1 MSFIDGVVLP
11 VLAVNREKY
20 LAYANETAE
29 VFREFGADAV
39 IDCWGDDVPEGEL
52 TSFPKA
58 VKLEPGE
65 VVVFSWVH
73 WPSRAVRD
81 AAWPKIMADPRMRAT
96 KMPFDGKRMIYGGF
110 DAMQQVARPARPQ
123 RVSTCLWFDRQAEEA
138 ATFYISLFAG
148 SGITSLSRYGKD
160 QRLPEGLALALT
172 FDLAGTEYMALNG
185 GPMFTHSEAASIVV
199 NCDSQAE
206 IDRLWSLLTA
216 DGGKAVQCGWL
227 KDKYGI
233 SWQIVPARLKE
244 LMGTG
249 DQATSERVIGA
260 LMQMVKLDIAAL
272 EAAAG
277 KAA

>member
-1 MSFIDGVVLP
+1 MSYIDGVVVP
-11 VLAVNREKY
+11 VLAVNRERY
-20 LAYANETAE
+20 LAYANETAK
-29 VFREFGADAV
+29 VFSEFGACAV

-52 TSFPKA
+52 TSFTRA
-58 VKLEPGE
+58 VLLEPGE

-81 AAWPKIMADPRMRAT
+81 GAWPKIMADPRMRAT
-96 KMPFDGKRMIYGGF
+96 RMPFDGKRMIYGGF
-110 DAMQQVARPARPQ
+110 EAMQEVALPARPQ
-123 RVSTCLWFDRQAEEA
+123 RVSTCLWFDNLAEEA
-138 ATFYISLFAG
+138 ATFYTSLFTG
-148 SGITSLSRYGKD
+148 SSITSLSRYGKD

-206 IDRLWSLLTA
+206 IDRLWSALTA
-216 DGGKAVQCGWL
+216 DGGKEVMCGWL

-244 LMGTG
+244 LMNTA
-249 DQATSERVIGA
+249 DAATSARVMGA
-260 LMQMVKLDIAAL
+260 LLQMVKLDIAEL

-277 KAA
+277 KVA